1 MNDLNTKVDQI
12 SSANPDSEARRSC
25 ERLPGTKEERKS
37 KSSLKKKP
45 NSTEKSGGVKSGKKS
60 SQSKEHTTLDS
71 EKLHRD
77 GSSMNFSSKQ
87 KKQSESQEEPYS
99 DAPATTSK
107 KSSSVAIHKPSK
119 HMKNKHSGREKV
131 EPVIQ
136 LEKTAPDKMQAST

>member
-12 SSANPDSEARRSC
+12 SSADPEARNSC
-25 ERLPGTKEERKS
+25 ERLPGTREERKS

-45 NSTEKSGGVKSGKKS
+45 NSTEKSGGLKSGKKS

-87 KKQSESQEEPYS
+87 KKQSENQEEPYS
-99 DAPATTSK
+99 DAPATSK

-119 HMKNKHSGREKV
+119 HLKNKHSGREKA

-136 LEKTAPDKMQAST
+136 LDKTAPDKVQAST